1 MRRKPRTVLPKLKV
15 VFEGSKGDAQDNYLS
30 LCEELG
36 IHIFKSKGNR
46 GTVLSTA
53 RNADVGKASVV
64 DWPKIFR
71 GK

>member
-1 MRRKPRTVLPKLKV
+1 MRRKPRTVLPKLRI
-15 VFEGSKGDAQDNYLS
+15 VFEGSKKDAQNNYLS
-30 LCEELG
+30 LCEEIGL
-36 IHIFKSKGNR
+36 HIFKSKKGS

-53 RNADVGKASVV
+53 RNADTGKVSLV